1 MSGSGGC
8 FTSGLSFGGRMSL
21 PTQAADLFNT
31 DSSPWM
37 RKKVFIL
44 QIPRFL
50 RKGKN
55 IQSMFGPSGTV
66 RFWKKDSTTCPRPTA
81 DDTDT
86 CPIADRSSRPCLD
99 KSVPC
104 NVDLGDK
111 KLLISIDTTPLRVTI
126 ELLIRP
132 DATVGDNPVT
142 GYKIECRKL
151 NSNNWSTKEYS
162 DTQPKD
168 ITDLVEEGFT
178 YEIKTSL
185 KYGDSYSEPEA
196 SETFTI
202 PCRDL
207 VMRLA
212 LSSASR
218 IPGSSSVTI
227 NWMHGDLTDLC
238 GVVSQTISVKQL
250 DLDNCLDTNEDPIGI
265 TPDLGSHEHI
275 LEGIWANSE
284 YNVSLTFVTKMNTYN
299 VHKTIRTVETAPTE
313 PISGLVVKSH
323 TDGLLVVYWK
333 DPSCG
338 HRNGAIKSYDIEMT
352 RNGGRPA
359 VHNTHSSMTIY
370 GRFRMGHSF
379 RVRVRAV
386 TLAGPGPYSEKYD
399 GIFGEPT
406 DN

>member
-1 MSGSGGC
+1 MS
-8 FTSGLSFGGRMSL
+8 F

-66 RFWKKDSTTCPRPTA
+66 RFWKKESTTCPRPTA

-104 NVDLGDK
+104 NV
-111 KLLISIDTTPLRVTI
+111 
-126 ELLIRP
+126 
-132 DATVGDNPVT
+132 VGDNPVT

-207 VMRLA
+207 VMRLK

-218 IPGSSSVTI
+218 IPGSSSVTV

-250 DLDNCLDTNEDPIGI
+250 DLDNCLDTNPDPTVI

-275 LEGIWANSE
+275 IEGIPANSE

-299 VHKTIRTVETAPTE
+299 VHQTIRTDETAPTE

-338 HRNGAIKSYDIEMT
+338 HRNGAINHT
-352 RNGGRPA
+352 
-359 VHNTHSSMTIY
+359 
-370 GRFRMGHSF
+370 
-379 RVRVRAV
+379 
-386 TLAGPGPYSEKYD
+386 TLK
-399 GIFGEPT
+399 
-406 DN
+406 